1 MSTPFDAADLRRH
14 IARLLTTTAA
24 AWSIAAAKA
33 RSALSPLSKTQMTL
47 DFSNRRRFVLSGVG
61 AAALATLPQLRAQA
75 QTPTANRVLRVGHQ
89 KGFLSL
95 LKGRGTLEQRL
106 APLGVKLTWTEFTA
120 GPVQL
125 EALNVGSI
133 DFGDVGEAPPI
144 FAQAAGAPLAYV
156 AATVPRPATEAVIVP
171 KDSPI
176 RSVADLKGRKVAYN
190 KGSNVHYFLVKLL
203 EKNGLK
209 YDDVQSVF
217 LPPSDARAAF
227 ERGAIDAWVIW
238 DPFLA
243 AAEVGLGGRILADA
257 TGVVNN
263 RAYYFSTLDYAAK
276 NADVVR
282 IVIEEINKLDQWGS
296 AHRDALAAEFAPLW
310 GLPKPVVD
318 RSVGRAV
325 YGTGP
330 ITKAILQEQQVIA
343 DTFFNLK
350 LIPKKINL
358 LEAAVNAG

>member
-1 MSTPFDAADLRRH
+1 MSKPFSAADLRRH
-14 IARLLTTTAA
+14 IAQLLAVTAA
-24 AWSIAAAKA
+24 SWSIAAAKA
-33 RSALSPLSKTQMTL
+33 RSVLTPSTNTTAMTF
-47 DFSNRRRFVLSGVG
+47 DVSNRRRFVLSGVG
-61 AAALATLPQLRAQA
+61 AAALASLPSLPAQA
-75 QTPTANRVLRVGHQ
+75 QQTNRVFRVGHQ

-106 APLGVKLTWTEFTA
+106 APLGVKISWTEFTA

-156 AATVPRPATEAVIVP
+156 AATVPRPATEAVLVP
-171 KDSPI
+171 KDSAI
-176 RSVADLKGRKVAYN
+176 KSVADLKGKKVAYN

-209 YDDVQSVF
+209 YEDVQSVF
-217 LPPSDARAAF
+217 LPPADARAAF
-227 ERGAIDAWVIW
+227 EKGAVDAWVIW

-243 AAEVGLGGRILADA
+243 AAEVGLHGRILADA

-276 NADVVR
+276 NADVIK

-310 GLPKPVVD
+310 GLPTPVVD
-318 RSVGRAV
+318 RSVTRQV

-350 LIPKKINL
+350 LIPKKINV